1 MTRLILKI
9 ELQYDEDVMHSGD
22 SDLEAK
28 EWFFN
33 NILLSEEMILHCNE
47 IGDSIGTVKVL
58 QIETAV
64 SEDDNE

>member
-1 MTRLILKI
+1 MKLILKI
-9 ELQYDEDVMHSGD
+9 ELDYDDNIMHNGD
-22 SDLEAK
+22 FDLEAK